1 VTAYRTLT
9 RIAAIAVTAGV
20 MVAVQASLR
29 MAPGLLVRWGC
40 ATGAARNRS
49 GSSIGIQARDLT
61 SLVDRAGWYLSA
73 TCLERALTLLVI
85 LRLLHPS
92 RNGARLLIGA
102 AHTDAG
108 LRAHAWVEASGHVL
122 LSDGDDRFA
131 PLVPSS
137 VHSVRQA

>member
-20 MVAVQASLR
+20 VVAVRATLR

-40 ATGAARNRS
+40 ATGSARNRS
-49 GSSIGIQARDLT
+49 GSSIGMQARDLT
-61 SLVDRAGWYLSA
+61 SLVDRADWYLSA

-122 LSDGDDRFA
+122 LSDGGDRFA
-131 PLVPSS
+131 PLVPAS

>member
-9 RIAAIAVTAGV
+9 RIAAIAVTAIV
-20 MVAVQASLR
+20 MAAVRATLH

-40 ATGAARNRS
+40 ATGSARNRP

-61 SLVDRAGWYLSA
+61 SLVERAGWYLSA

-122 LSDGDDRFA
+122 LRSGADRFA

-137 VHSVRQA
+137 VHWTRQA